1 MIMLTASYPCHANIY
16 VMMMKTKTSSD
27 DNYEKD
33 EDDKY
38 DDVDADDVDDGSVDG
53 HRSLAGSPS
62 VPPPL

>member
-1 MIMLTASYPCHANIY
+1 
-16 VMMMKTKTSSD
+16 MMMKTKTSSD